1 MMMITIW
8 IYCGNRKL
16 LNLTPCCK
24 FIQEKRMSW
33 SIEVKAVQQGWQ
45 GCRACN
51 LASVVRRVD
60 NTIHW
65 INLYLVD
72 FTVCFITIICWIVTY
87 PLESAPPL
95 EQPGPVVPGSSPS
108 QLNGLVLVCLHFN
121 PLAALLTCTLYSQM
135 VCILLIRIFKHHVNL
150 KCLFP
155 ICFYWL

>member
-1 MMMITIW
+1 MVIIMMMITIW
-8 IYCGNRKL
+8 ICCGNWKL
-16 LNLTPCCK
+16 LNLTLCCK

-72 FTVCFITIICWIVTY
+72 FTVCFITIIYWIATY

-95 EQPGPVVPGSSPS
+95 EQPGPGGTRFKPFTTEWTCSSLS
-108 QLNGLVLVCLHFN
+108 SLQ
-121 PLAALLTCTLYSQM
+121 PLGCTSYMYST
-135 VCILLIRIFKHHVNL
+135 
-150 KCLFP
+150 
-155 ICFYWL
+155 

>member
-1 MMMITIW
+1 MVIIMMMITIW
-8 IYCGNRKL
+8 ICCGNWKL
-16 LNLTPCCK
+16 LNLTLCCK

-33 SIEVKAVQQGWQ
+33 SIEVKAVQHGWQ

-72 FTVCFITIICWIVTY
+72 FTVCFITIIYWIATY

-95 EQPGPVVPGSSPS
+95 EQPGPGGTRFKPFTTEWTCSSLS
-108 QLNGLVLVCLHFN
+108 SLQ
-121 PLAALLTCTLYSQM
+121 PLGCTSYM
-135 VCILLIRIFKHHVNL
+135 YII
-150 KCLFP
+150 
-155 ICFYWL
+155 